1 MTSPSFRFKNA
12 ALATDGQAA
21 SGEAANDRFHP
32 GGQACVRD
40 HSGFL
45 IITNGINLNRRVDDV
60 LGYDGTSATAL
71 QLLQMRAVREPV
83 APAVGMMGA
92 GKVFGRD
99 FRWFIRCV
107 NTRTGEFSGLSPAY
121 GKLTNL
127 GTEQPTGGTTYLGQ
141 NAYFRFAATGY
152 DPRTDALQL
161 FRNASRTPGVYY
173 LVSQKSTTGVSYVDF
188 VDDVVDEDLINA
200 TVYVSDAVPSGPTW
214 AEGIMPPVCRSWQ
227 DPIGRTLYFG
237 RIRFGRIRP
246 KTSNAYVT
254 ITQGTDLATLNS
266 GTFVPYFVDPGRIGQ
281 RITFFMD
288 ADCTDPI
295 ADPTVYRFQKAES
308 NTSFRIYPELAVSSD
323 AAAGATVTLYYNIT
337 DDIDERWTYMSEA
350 GLPWLIDPRKTIA
363 VGDDYDDGPLA
374 WFSLAGEIFVQTK
387 RRIYRASN
395 YASLDPSQTV
405 QFTIAADEGMVGFD
419 SGCVTPAGWAY
430 VHERLGPRIFDG
442 SATRP
447 LDRRGAVAGAFLASS
462 QFANFEPSALES
474 VVVGYDGEHHAVI
487 VSYVPLGQST
497 LKETMTYHFEDGVW
511 RGPNR
516 ERVSC
521 VGLLRSTSEG
531 DVFVT
536 GDDFGSL
543 MTREAQVLD
552 VVPSLANY
560 PIATGTVGAVESMGR
575 IFTASSVDFSAD
587 GDERLRGC
595 PIWFKNTS
603 TGAFYF
609 SRIAD
614 VLSSTSLELDGP
626 PVTDTDGSASL
637 TSAWTFGIG
646 DIRFILETTYIGD
659 GGEPFLPKL
668 LREVGVRFKRG
679 ASGDSTTFEI
689 GVSDDADGTYRGERT
704 DSTTSTIPTV
714 AVASAVYGRV
724 SPHREGATFQIRL
737 RGSSRE
743 GTPQIGAA
751 VVAVEVMPG
760 TLP

>member
-1 MTSPSFRFKNA
+1 
-12 ALATDGQAA
+12 
-21 SGEAANDRFHP
+21 
-32 GGQACVRD
+32 
-40 HSGFL
+40 
-45 IITNGINLNRRVDDV
+45 
-60 LGYDGTSATAL
+60 
-71 QLLQMRAVREPV
+71 
-83 APAVGMMGA
+83 
-92 GKVFGRD
+92 
-99 FRWFIRCV
+99 
-107 NTRTGEFSGLSPAY
+107 
-121 GKLTNL
+121 
-127 GTEQPTGGTTYLGQ
+127 
-141 NAYFRFAATGY
+141 
-152 DPRTDALQL
+152 
-161 FRNASRTPGVYY
+161 
-173 LVSQKSTTGVSYVDF
+173 
-188 VDDVVDEDLINA
+188 
-200 TVYVSDAVPSGPTW
+200 
-214 AEGIMPPVCRSWQ
+214 
-227 DPIGRTLYFG
+227 
-237 RIRFGRIRP
+237 
-246 KTSNAYVT
+246 
-254 ITQGTDLATLNS
+254 
-266 GTFVPYFVDPGRIGQ
+266 
-281 RITFFMD
+281 
-288 ADCTDPI
+288 
-295 ADPTVYRFQKAES
+295 
-308 NTSFRIYPELAVSSD
+308 
-323 AAAGATVTLYYNIT
+323 
-337 DDIDERWTYMSEA
+337 
-350 GLPWLIDPRKTIA
+350 
-363 VGDDYDDGPLA
+363 
-374 WFSLAGEIFVQTK
+374 
-387 RRIYRASN
+387 
-395 YASLDPSQTV
+395 
-405 QFTIAADEGMVGFD
+405 MVGFD
-419 SGCVTPAGWAY
+419 AGCVTPAGWAY

-442 SATRP
+442 STTRP

-474 VVVGYDGEHHAVI
+474 VVVGYDSEHHSVI

-511 RGPNR
+511 RGPHR

-543 MTREAQVLD
+543 MTRESQVLD
-552 VVPSLANY
+552 VVPSMTNY
-560 PIATGTVGAVESMGR
+560 PITTGTVGAVENMGR

-614 VLSSTSLELDGP
+614 VLSSTSVELDGP
-626 PVTDTDGSASL
+626 PVTDTDGSATL

-679 ASGDSTTFEI
+679 GSSDTTTFEI

-714 AVASAVYGRV
+714 AVASSVYGRV
-724 SPHREGATFQIRL
+724 TPHREGATFQIRL

-751 VVAVEVMPG
+751 VVAVEVLPG